1 MATLIQRTSEAKRP
15 QKAHRKLSDQSLPVR
30 HGLKATPR
38 SGGLRGAL
46 RTIAHAMLAPFLFT
60 AGLLGFVWVM
70 ADLTWYRMR
79 SLGKSRSRPRG
90 LWDI

>member
-1 MATLIQRTSEAKRP
+1 MATLIQRAPEAKRR
-15 QKAHRKLSDQSLPVR
+15 QKAHHKLSDEPLPVR
-30 HGLKATPR
+30 HGLKATSL
-38 SGGLRGAL
+38 SGSLRGAL
-46 RTIAHAMLAPFLFT
+46 RSIVHAMLAPFLFT